1 MAFYCL
7 SFIQQIKLLEFYVE
21 KILCVLVVKQLLRHQ
36 VGV

>member
-7 SFIQQIKLLEFYVE
+7 SFIQQIEALEFYFE
-21 KILCVLVVKQLLRHQ
+21 QILCVLLVKQLLRHQ